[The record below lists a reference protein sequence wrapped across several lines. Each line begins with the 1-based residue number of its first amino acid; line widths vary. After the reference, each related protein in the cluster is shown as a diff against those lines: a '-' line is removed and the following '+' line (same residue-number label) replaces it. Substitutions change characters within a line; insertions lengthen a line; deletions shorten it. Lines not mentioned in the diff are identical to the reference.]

1 MTRAEQYREHLRGF
15 LRDKEEFNFLTGV
28 EEFPDAELDNA
39 LKFAATEW
47 NTTPPPIGYVSVETH
62 PAPDILVLGAALWI
76 ATSDSLRSVRNAHA
90 FSDGGVQT
98 SEMSKVGNYS
108 VVMGPLRAHYQ
119 QAISAY
125 KTNANVMAGFG
136 EVPGEYGW

>member
-1 MTRAEQYREHLRGF
+1 MATRAEQYREHLRGF

-62 PAPDILVLGAALWI
+62 PAPDISGAGRGPLDRHFGQPPLGAECTRL
-76 ATSDSLRSVRNAHA
+76 L
-90 FSDGGVQT
+90 
-98 SEMSKVGNYS
+98 
-108 VVMGPLRAHYQ
+108 
-119 QAISAY
+119 
-125 KTNANVMAGFG
+125 
-136 EVPGEYGW
+136 